1 MILPV
6 DPARFAAYLAV
17 MSAMCF
23 FPGPANLFSVA
34 TGLTRG
40 RAAMLA
46 GVAGMNLANLTW
58 YVLAA
63 LGLGALTRTVPGV
76 FHLLRIGGAAYLL
89 WLAHEAWKGRH
100 APIEGPADGP
110 APAPR
115 RRSAFRDGFVVQI
128 TNPKALLFFT
138 AVLPPFLEAA
148 RRLKAQRPN
157 LHVLVA
163 AAATVADRVREQ
175 VGAEFAVIEGQ
186 ADKLSAMKAATVA
199 LACSGTVTTELALA
213 GCPMVV
219 GYRIGAVSYAILKRL
234 VSTRWIT
241 LMNIAAQAGVVPE
254 LIQADCTPEALA
266 REAGRFLDDRDLRED
281 QIAAQAAALETMGR
295 DLSSDP
301 DAAAAEAVL
310 AVIRRASPRPG

>member
-138 AVLPPFLEAA
+138 AVLPPFLDMQRPLVPQLVIFGPPSIIVDCVSMTAYGIGGASLAA
-148 RRLKAQRPN
+148 RMQD
-157 LHVLVA
+157 
-163 AAATVADRVREQ
+163 ATFKRR
-175 VGAEFAVIEGQ
+175 FAIV
-186 ADKLSAMKAATVA
+186 TA
-199 LACSGTVTTELALA
+199 LL
-213 GCPMVV
+213 
-219 GYRIGAVSYAILKRL
+219 L
-234 VSTRWIT
+234 VS
-241 LMNIAAQAGVVPE
+241 
-254 LIQADCTPEALA
+254 
-266 REAGRFLDDRDLRED
+266 
-281 QIAAQAAALETMGR
+281 AAALVA
-295 DLSSDP
+295 LS
-301 DAAAAEAVL
+301 V
-310 AVIRRASPRPG
+310 